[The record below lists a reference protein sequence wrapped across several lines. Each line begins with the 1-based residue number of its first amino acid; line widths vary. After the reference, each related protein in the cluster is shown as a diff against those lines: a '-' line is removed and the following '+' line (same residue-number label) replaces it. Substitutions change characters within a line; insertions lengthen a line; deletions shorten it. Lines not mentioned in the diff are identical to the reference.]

1 MGKLTPNKELEENIS
16 DYFSELGVGQ
26 SFQTQKQEGSHERS
40 DRLNHTAPSAEAA
53 ETKYH
58 RLGSLNHRCFS
69 LTALEAGGQD
79 QGASPSG
86 SW

>member
-69 LTALEAGGQD
+69 LTTLEAGGQD
-79 QGASPSG
+79 QDASPSS